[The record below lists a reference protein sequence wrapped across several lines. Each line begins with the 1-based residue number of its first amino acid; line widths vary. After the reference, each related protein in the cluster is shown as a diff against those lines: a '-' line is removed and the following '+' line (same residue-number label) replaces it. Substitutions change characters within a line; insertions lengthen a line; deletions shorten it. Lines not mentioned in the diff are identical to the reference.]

1 MGWLENMLLKSK
13 LMLLTSVLMIALAV
27 VGFLGYKAVNTWEA
41 DVVELGEVRANSLVS
56 VGTIRYG
63 VLLFAIQVNRS
74 TGLKSDPEM
83 KSKMQNVSET
93 MQKGFDIIDN
103 GLANYKKVMPVGEE
117 ADAWQKFVTDYEQ
130 WRKRNEIY
138 KADVIEGLAKSS
150 DAEQNEVLFGK
161 MSEHLKNITALRISM
176 EENLQKLYTINKDN
190 MAKTT
195 KQAEE
200 QSSSYRELSMLVV
213 VISMILAVLLATLII
228 RSITR
233 SITMSVTSIRDGAS
247 QITSASSQVASSSS
261 SLAQG
266 ASEQAASVEQ
276 VSATLEESTAINT
289 LNTDNAMQADILAKN
304 ANDSARAGYEKGEQ
318 LSSSM
323 HAITE
328 SATKIS
334 GIIKAIDQIAFQTN
348 LLALN
353 AAVEAAR
360 AGEHGLGFAVVAD
373 EVRNL
378 AQRAASAAK
387 ETSVIIEEVLTQI
400 KEGNQIAHATHTSFK
415 EIVEQSK
422 KVSDLIGEISIAGKE
437 QSEGMVQIN
446 QAMGQ
451 VDQVTQQVAANSEEA
466 AAAAEELNAQ
476 AVSMMETVS
485 VLAQMVGMN
494 TNSAITAKPQ
504 AQRDFVHQPDIK
516 SSQML
521 HKTNKPAKESVAQK
535 RVLPNKAEEIFPLS
549 EDDLKEF

>member
-1 MGWLENMLLKSK
+1 MKWLENMVLQTKLILLAGFMMTALGILGYMSYKNLVGWKESVRSLGNDSIPCIVGIMDMRIGINQVVIQQNRVRGINGDPQAAKIIADALEKMSKGFERYEKGLKVYAPLPREADEELEFKNFEENFGKWKELSLKFDSDTLKPLLK
-13 LMLLTSVLMIALAV
+13 V
-27 VGFLGYKAVNTWEA
+27 VGTQDDDIYFQQMKTFIETSRVPRTAAFTSMDKLTNYNVDGANEEVKASQDTAVA
-41 DVVELGEVRANSLVS
+41 A
-56 VGTIRYG
+56 
-63 VLLFAIQVNRS
+63 
-74 TGLKSDPEM
+74 
-83 KSKMQNVSET
+83 
-93 MQKGFDIIDN
+93 
-103 GLANYKKVMPVGEE
+103 
-117 ADAWQKFVTDYEQ
+117 
-130 WRKRNEIY
+130 
-138 KADVIEGLAKSS
+138 
-150 DAEQNEVLFGK
+150 
-161 MSEHLKNITALRISM
+161 MSM
-176 EENLQKLYTINKDN
+176 
-190 MAKTT
+190 
-195 KQAEE
+195 
-200 QSSSYRELSMLVV
+200 
-213 VISMILAVLLATLII
+213 SMIIVAVSIVVAGFLSFLII
-228 RSITR
+228 RSVTR
-233 SITMSVTSIRDGAS
+233 SITQSVTSIRDGAM
-247 QITSASSQVASSSS
+247 QITSASDQVASSSS

-266 ASEQAASVEQ
+266 ASEQASSVEE

-289 LNTDNAMQADILAKN
+289 QNTDNARQADILAKN
-304 ANDSARAGYEKGEQ
+304 ANDSARQGYEKGEQ

-328 SATKIS
+328 SAAKIS

-387 ETSVIIEEVLTQI
+387 ETSDIIEEVVGQI
-400 KEGNQIAHATHTSFK
+400 KEGNEIALATHTSFQ

-437 QSEGMVQIN
+437 QSEGMTQIN

-476 AVSMMETVS
+476 ASSMMETVQ
-485 VLAQMVGMN
+485 VLAKMVGMES
-494 TNSAITAKPQ
+494 NSHLAAPKTKHLHHVDMHRIDAKP
-504 AQRDFVHQPDIK
+504 AE
-516 SSQML
+516 
-521 HKTNKPAKESVAQK
+521 NKVSKNIAPKNS
-535 RVLPNKAEEIFPLS
+535 AEEIFPLH

>member
-1 MGWLENMLLKSK
+1 MSVE
-13 LMLLTSVLMIALAV
+13 LTIIIVAAAFALSILLAV
-27 VGFLGYKAVNTWEA
+27 
-41 DVVELGEVRANSLVS
+41 
-56 VGTIRYG
+56 
-63 VLLFAIQVNRS
+63 
-74 TGLKSDPEM
+74 
-83 KSKMQNVSET
+83 
-93 MQKGFDIIDN
+93 
-103 GLANYKKVMPVGEE
+103 
-117 ADAWQKFVTDYEQ
+117 
-130 WRKRNEIY
+130 
-138 KADVIEGLAKSS
+138 
-150 DAEQNEVLFGK
+150 
-161 MSEHLKNITALRISM
+161 
-176 EENLQKLYTINKDN
+176 
-190 MAKTT
+190 
-195 KQAEE
+195 
-200 QSSSYRELSMLVV
+200 
-213 VISMILAVLLATLII
+213 LII

-233 SITMSVTSIRDGAS
+233 SITQSVTTIRDGAM
-247 QITSASSQVASSSS
+247 QITSASDQVASSSS

-266 ASEQAASVEQ
+266 ASEQASSVEE

-289 LNTDNAMQADILAKN
+289 QNTDNARQADILAKN
-304 ANDSARAGYEKGEQ
+304 ANDSARAGYQKGEQ
-318 LSSSM
+318 LAQSM

-328 SATKIS
+328 SAAKIS

-387 ETSVIIEEVLTQI
+387 ETSDIIEEVVEQI
-400 KEGNQIAHATHTSFK
+400 KEGNDIAHATHTSFQ

-437 QSEGMVQIN
+437 QSEGMTQIN

-476 AVSMMETVS
+476 ASSMMETVRI
-485 VLAQMVGMN
+485 LAKMVGMESDAPMVTQKKKPLHQMEIKKPVTMQKKPNAPKN
-494 TNSAITAKPQ
+494 T
-504 AQRDFVHQPDIK
+504 
-516 SSQML
+516 SS
-521 HKTNKPAKESVAQK
+521 TN
-535 RVLPNKAEEIFPLS
+535 RAEEIFPLH

>member
-1 MGWLENMLLKSK
+1 MGWLENMLLRSK
-13 LMLLTSVLMIALAV
+13 LMLLTAVLMIALAV
-27 VGFLGYKAVNTWEA
+27 VGFLGYKAVNAWDA

-74 TGLKSDPEM
+74 TGLKDDPEM
-83 KSKMQNVSET
+83 KTKMQNVSEV
-93 MQKGFDIIDN
+93 MQKGFDIIDE
-103 GLANYKKVMPVGEE
+103 GLVNYKKVMPVGEE

-138 KADVIEGLAKSS
+138 KSDVIDGLAKSS
-150 DAEQNEVLFGK
+150 DLEQNEILFGK

-176 EENLQKLYTINKDN
+176 ENNMQKLYTVNKEN
-190 MAKTT
+190 MAKTSENA
-195 KQAEE
+195 KK

-213 VISMILAVLLATLII
+213 AISMILATILAIIII

-233 SITMSVTSIRDGAS
+233 SITMSVTSIRDGAT
-247 QITSASSQVASSSS
+247 QITSASSQVAASSS

-318 LSSSM
+318 LSRSM

-328 SATKIS
+328 SAAKIS

-387 ETSVIIEEVLTQI
+387 ETSKIIEEVVEQI
-400 KEGNQIAHATHTSFK
+400 KKGNEIALATHSSFK
-415 EIVEQSK
+415 DIVEQSK
-422 KVSDLIGEISIAGKE
+422 KVSNLIGEISIATKE
-437 QSEGMVQIN
+437 QSEGMGQIN

-476 AVSMMETVS
+476 ALSMMETVS
-485 VLAQMVGMN
+485 VLAQMVGMH
-494 TNSAITAKPQ
+494 TNGAIAAKPQ
-504 AQRDFVHQPDIK
+504 REYVHQPDIK

-521 HKTNKPAKESVAQK
+521 HKTNKTTKESVAQK

>member
-1 MGWLENMLLKSK
+1 MSWLENMILQTK
-13 LMLLTSVLMIALAV
+13 LILLTGVMMIALGV
-27 VGFLGYKAVNTWEA
+27 LGYLGFNTTQKWESSIN
-41 DVVELGEVRANSLVS
+41 ELGVVRLPSIVGIMDMRTGINQVVIQQNR
-56 VGTIRYG
+56 VGT
-63 VLLFAIQVNRS
+63 
-74 TGLKSDPEM
+74 LKDNPEM
-83 KSKMQNVSET
+83 KANLEDALENLV
-93 MQKGFDIIDN
+93 KGFERYEKGLKIYAPLPQTPEEEKEWKIFEENFGKWKELSLSFRANTLVPLINNTDPAMVNVYFEQMNTFIRMSREPRSTALSSMDKIAEINID
-103 GLANYKKVMPVGEE
+103 V
-117 ADAWQKFVTDYEQ
+117 ADATVKTAQEDS
-130 WRKRNEIY
+130 
-138 KADVIEGLAKSS
+138 KS
-150 DAEQNEVLFGK
+150 AVE
-161 MSEHLKNITALRISM
+161 MTITIVGSAFALSI
-176 EENLQKLYTINKDN
+176 
-190 MAKTT
+190 
-195 KQAEE
+195 
-200 QSSSYRELSMLVV
+200 
-213 VISMILAVLLATLII
+213 LLAILII

-233 SITMSVTSIRDGAS
+233 SITQSVTSIRDGAM
-247 QITSASSQVASSSS
+247 QITSASDQVASSSS

-266 ASEQAASVEQ
+266 ASEQASSVEE

-289 LNTDNAMQADILAKN
+289 QNTDNARQADILAKN
-304 ANDSARAGYEKGEQ
+304 ANDSAKTGYQKGEE
-318 LSSSM
+318 LSKSM

-328 SATKIS
+328 SAAKIS

-387 ETSVIIEEVLTQI
+387 ETSDIIEEVVVQI
-400 KEGNQIAHATHTSFK
+400 KEGNEIAHATHTSFK

-437 QSEGMVQIN
+437 QSEGMAQIN

-476 AVSMMETVS
+476 ATSMMETVRI
-485 VLAQMVGMN
+485 LAKMVGME
-494 TNSAITAKPQ
+494 SDAPMAVQKKKAIHQIEIKKPVMIQ
-504 AQRDFVHQPDIK
+504 KKTSVTR
-516 SSQML
+516 SSS
-521 HKTNKPAKESVAQK
+521 PAN
-535 RVLPNKAEEIFPLS
+535 RAEGIFPLH

>member
-1 MGWLENMLLKSK
+1 MNWLENMILQTK
-13 LMLLTSVLMIALAV
+13 LILLT
-27 VGFLGYKAVNTWEA
+27 
-41 DVVELGEVRANSLVS
+41 
-56 VGTIRYG
+56 G
-63 VLLFAIQVNRS
+63 VMMVA
-74 TGLKSDPEM
+74 
-83 KSKMQNVSET
+83 
-93 MQKGFDIIDN
+93 
-103 GLANYKKVMPVGEE
+103 
-117 ADAWQKFVTDYEQ
+117 
-130 WRKRNEIY
+130 
-138 KADVIEGLAKSS
+138 
-150 DAEQNEVLFGK
+150 
-161 MSEHLKNITALRISM
+161 
-176 EENLQKLYTINKDN
+176 
-190 MAKTT
+190 
-195 KQAEE
+195 
-200 QSSSYRELSMLVV
+200 
-213 VISMILAVLLATLII
+213 LATLGYMGFNTTQKWDSSIAEVGVVRLPSIVGIMDMRTGINQIVIQQNRVRGLKGDSGIDSKLQDAMDRIKKGFERYEKGLKIYAPLPQTPEEEREWKNFENAFGKWKELSLKFQANVLEPLSRTKDEAMIENYFAQMAGFVELSREPRSAALASMDKVADINIKATDSSVKTAQDDSKNAVQMTMIVVLTAFAISILLAIMII

-233 SITMSVTSIRDGAS
+233 SITQSVTSIRDGAM
-247 QITSASSQVASSSS
+247 QITSASDQVASSSS

-266 ASEQAASVEQ
+266 ASEQASSVEE

-289 LNTDNAMQADILAKN
+289 QNTDNARQADILARN
-304 ANDSARAGYEKGEQ
+304 ANDSAKIGYQKGEE
-318 LSSSM
+318 LSKSM

-328 SATKIS
+328 SAAKIS

-387 ETSVIIEEVLTQI
+387 ETSDIIEEVVGQI
-400 KEGNQIAHATHTSFK
+400 KEGNEIAHATHTSFK

-437 QSEGMVQIN
+437 QSEGMAQIN

-476 AVSMMETVS
+476 ATSMMETVRI
-485 VLAQMVGMN
+485 LAKMVGMESDAPMM
-494 TNSAITAKPQ
+494 TQKKKP
-504 AQRDFVHQPDIK
+504 VHQMEIRKPVTMQKKPSMTK
-516 SSQML
+516 STSS
-521 HKTNKPAKESVAQK
+521 TN
-535 RVLPNKAEEIFPLS
+535 RAEEIFPLH